1 MDRIARRYAPMSRD
15 HIPGFPNKMTKVDWS
30 KNFLVF
36 RNMEGND
43 AALHLVKFHIH
54 VHKLNIDFP
63 KDCLMK
69 VFMATLEDEARSWY
83 ESLPSDPIYCLK
95 DFHTMFFEKYK
106 ESYPSLILVQN
117 CCSHVHSFIENLEN
131 FYGDNELMD
140 GEIMEA
146 LYENPFQQ
154 HEENL
159 EDSHQ
164 HAQETLQAD
173 QDLSTMGTDEREG
186 SISDLSIEEDS
197 MQGNQVSISE
207 CDKVKSAISDL
218 NLDRDDQ
225 DYLVLNPIKE
235 SSAVEII
242 WYEEDKVIDQ
252 SLHEEVIQS
261 FHEKQDEIFVQV
273 SEKSSFNNSVV
284 NHNFDSLIAMSY
296 EDDQQCFQVS
306 EDQDC
311 HSDFP
316 CFEMLFQEDKTC
328 LSKRKQKVISP
339 LSEDEIDQ
347 LLKGHVTAQ
356 AKANPQCA
364 HGQEGDG
371 ETSSSVENDDSLVIS
386 FIDQQT
392 YNIFFHEDDKAI
404 MFDDLEDCFLFKNDL
419 DHEVEEYKLERDN
432 MSKFLMV
439 KEFIANTHMAEAYTS
454 MCLPIN

>member
-1 MDRIARRYAPMSRD
+1 MRM
-15 HIPGFPNKMTKVDWS
+15 
-30 KNFLVF
+30 
-36 RNMEGND
+36 
-43 AALHLVKFHIH
+43 
-54 VHKLNIDFP
+54 
-63 KDCLMK
+63 
-69 VFMATLEDEARSWY
+69 FMATLEDEARSWY

-225 DYLVLNPIKE
+225 DYLVLNPIDGYIPTFY
-235 SSAVEII
+235 SR
-242 WYEEDKVIDQ
+242 
-252 SLHEEVIQS
+252 
-261 FHEKQDEIFVQV
+261 
-273 SEKSSFNNSVV
+273 
-284 NHNFDSLIAMSY
+284 
-296 EDDQQCFQVS
+296 
-306 EDQDC
+306 
-311 HSDFP
+311 
-316 CFEMLFQEDKTC
+316 
-328 LSKRKQKVISP
+328 LSRAGGMMN
-339 LSEDEIDQ
+339 L
-347 LLKGHVTAQ
+347 
-356 AKANPQCA
+356 
-364 HGQEGDG
+364 
-371 ETSSSVENDDSLVIS
+371 
-386 FIDQQT
+386 
-392 YNIFFHEDDKAI
+392 
-404 MFDDLEDCFLFKNDL
+404 
-419 DHEVEEYKLERDN
+419 
-432 MSKFLMV
+432 
-439 KEFIANTHMAEAYTS
+439 
-454 MCLPIN
+454 